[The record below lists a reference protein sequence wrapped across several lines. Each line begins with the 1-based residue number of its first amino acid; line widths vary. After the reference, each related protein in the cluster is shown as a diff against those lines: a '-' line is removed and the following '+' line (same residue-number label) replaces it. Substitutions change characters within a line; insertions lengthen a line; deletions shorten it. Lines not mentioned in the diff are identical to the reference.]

1 MRVRV
6 RLGPELPYS
15 KLLDP
20 ISAKDEQL
28 IRDTVTAV
36 LKINFKNCL
45 LYASD
50 IRMKEDFG

>member
-28 IRDTVTAV
+28 IRGTVTAV